1 MPTTYIDKVLTQ
13 ARNLNVSDI
22 HLTTGIPPVFR
33 MHGTLKRYGDENLTP
48 DMTKEIAKALMPEIL
63 WQQFLDKGEMDFS
76 YSLSGVAR
84 FRVNSFHQRGS
95 ISHAFRTIP
104 TEIPTIADLN
114 MPKTLANLAETQQ
127 GLILVTGPTGSGKST
142 TLAAMIRHI
151 NENLTKHII
160 TLEDPIEYLHR
171 HGSSIIDQR
180 EVGFDTESFADGL
193 RAALRQDPDVILV
206 GEMRDLETISTAITA
221 AETGHLVM
229 ATLHTSSAASTIERI
244 IDVFPAGQQAQV
256 RTQLAGI
263 LKAVVS
269 QRLLPTADGT
279 GRVAATEILINNPA
293 VANLIRTEKV
303 HQIPNVIL
311 TNRSFGMHMM
321 VSSVQDLLANG
332 KISRQTAQ
340 PFLEGASRWPV
351 SNTKAVTIKKS
362 APVYWS
368 QRLEGTPSSV

>member
-151 NENLTKHII
+151 NESLTKHII

-180 EVGFDTESFADGL
+180 EVGFDTGSFAAGL
-193 RAALRQDPDVILV
+193 RAALRQDPDVVLV

-279 GRVAATEILINNPA
+279 GRIAATEILINNPA

-321 VSSVQDLLANG
+321 VSSVQELLAAG
-332 KISRQTAQ
+332 KISRLTAQ
-340 PFLEGASRWPV
+340 PFLEGG
-351 SNTKAVTIKKS
+351 
-362 APVYWS
+362 
-368 QRLEGTPSSV
+368 E

>member
-13 ARNLNVSDI
+13 AHHLNVSDI

-104 TEIPTIADLN
+104 TEIPTIADLQ
-114 MPKTLANLAETQQ
+114 MPKTLANLSETQQ

-180 EVGFDTESFADGL
+180 EVGFDTNSFAAGL
-193 RAALRQDPDVILV
+193 RSALRQDPDVVLV

-269 QRLLPTADGT
+269 QRLLPTADGA
-279 GRVAATEILINNPA
+279 GRIAATEILINNPA

-311 TNRSFGMHMM
+311 TNRSF
-321 VSSVQDLLANG
+321 
-332 KISRQTAQ
+332 
-340 PFLEGASRWPV
+340 LEGG
-351 SNTKAVTIKKS
+351 
-362 APVYWS
+362 
-368 QRLEGTPSSV
+368 E

>member
-1 MPTTYIDKVLTQ
+1 MPTTYIDKVLTE
-13 ARNLNVSDI
+13 AKNLNVSDI
-22 HLTTGIPPVFR
+22 HITTGIPPIFR

-63 WQQFLDKGEMDFS
+63 WEQFVEKGEMDFS

-104 TEIPTIADLN
+104 TEIPSINDLN
-114 MPKTLANLAETQQ
+114 MPNTLVSLAETQQ

-151 NENLTKHII
+151 NETMPKHII

-171 HGSSIIDQR
+171 HGTSIIDQR
-180 EVGFDTESFADGL
+180 EVGFDTGSFANGL

-244 IDVFPAGQQAQV
+244 IDVFQPGQQAQV

-269 QRLLPTADGT
+269 QRLLPTANGK
-279 GRVAATEILINNPA
+279 GRIAATEILINNAA

-321 VSSVQDLLANG
+321 VSSVQELLAQG

-340 PFLEGASRWPV
+340 PFLEGG
-351 SNTKAVTIKKS
+351 
-362 APVYWS
+362 
-368 QRLEGTPSSV
+368 E